1 MLLGPGT
8 KLGTYESRAPLG
20 VLLETSLAG
29 ELAFVERAKRLI
41 RAQLQRAAHDCGGSA
56 SATVCSISATHII
69 TCLEWRGRFP
79 TRLPL
84 QNRRLPVERNVVTIL
99 GCHRDNHYRIELCG
113 MLYHQ

>member
-41 RAQLQRAAHDCGGSA
+41 RAQLQRAAHDCGAALRPLFAA
-56 SATVCSISATHII
+56 S
-69 TCLEWRGRFP
+69 R
-79 TRLPL
+79 PL
-84 QNRRLPVERNVVTIL
+84 TSLPV
-99 GCHRDNHYRIELCG
+99 
-113 MLYHQ
+113 